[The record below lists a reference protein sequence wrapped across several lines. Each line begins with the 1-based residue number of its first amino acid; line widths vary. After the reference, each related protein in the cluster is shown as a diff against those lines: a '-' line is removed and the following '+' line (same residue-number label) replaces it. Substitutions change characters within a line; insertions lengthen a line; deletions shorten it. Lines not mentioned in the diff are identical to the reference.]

1 MTISLEQRLV
11 SEWRAIVNAMYTG
24 VDGNHYMAQ
33 NIQISQETIIQ
44 NDKWLILS
52 LKSRIFFV
60 LIYTV
65 VALLENL
72 LSIQIIQ

>member
-1 MTISLEQRLV
+1 MTIPLEQRLV
-11 SEWRAIVNAMYTG
+11 SEWRAIVNAMFTG
-24 VDGNHYMAQ
+24 VDGNNYMAQ